1 MATAAAAQAPSRELV
16 KCARPGCPVR
26 FIPASKNH
34 KYCSSKCK
42 QRVVAYR
49 HALNGGR

>member
-1 MATAAAAQAPSRELV
+1 MADIAPAPVKEL
-16 KCARPGCPVR
+16 KACERPGCPVR
-26 FIPASKNH
+26 FVPASKNH